1 MRPLSQVF
9 LVTEPST
16 GVDAVFVTGIDL
28 FFRSKPSVTNQG
40 IEVQIRETLNGI
52 PQPKQLPYASKVL
65 PFSSIQ
71 TSSDASLLT
80 RFTFDTPVMLRT
92 NESFA
97 ISVIPVG
104 GAADYRVWT
113 ARRDDPDVTNNTK
126 IVLPNNIGNLFAPSN
141 DLTYTMIENQAL
153 KFSLITANFTQSTGT
168 AIYKLDSIELFN
180 TRPITGSFATNERV
194 VVSNNNLKLASLSIT
209 VATPF
214 TVGEIVVQPNTA
226 TNTASATAYGT
237 VYFSN
242 TTITRLRNT
251 VGKFTTSGTG
261 LRGLTSSI
269 VTANPTVALT
279 NTVTTSACN
288 IITVPVTTTPDTDL
302 VEGSFIYVG
311 RSDLAN
317 VQVARVESVDSITR
331 QITLDRVINFAESDA
346 IYGRVKS
353 DGNLYGFCNIVIGE
367 RDAALVGLNRSSAN
381 STQNF
386 SNVSGQYLIG
396 AFTGSTAVVD
406 RLTNLTYDSLT
417 SQIASIGS
425 KESNVAFSFSGYTF
439 GGSADASYNTIY
451 SDIPYEF
458 IDTQRKIYSR
468 SNELASLSGNKSL
481 TIKAD
486 LSTGNRRYSPYI
498 DSIRKVAVV
507 TSNHI
512 LPENKL
518 GGFYISLG
526 TSNGIFVSGD
536 AVWQAN
542 ATSNTSGI
550 VSFANST
557 FLTVC
562 DITTTNTQEIA
573 IFNANTTSVINSP
586 TVTANVVTVAR
597 FNEALGN
604 GSRTPSR
611 YISKTVVLA
620 DGQDAEDLAVFL
632 TAYRPQGT
640 DIKVYS
646 KLLNGADSDPFDDK
660 SWTPMIESSE
670 GLLTSSLVDKEDY
683 VELKYEMPS
692 STVVHVSNISIN
704 TTSDV
709 VTFTNA
715 KTTDSFVPGMFAYFS
730 DDSQQTF
737 AVRRVISIQ
746 NNTSMTV
753 SSNLTFTSANAA
765 IGYIDGSLTQCNA
778 FRYSDNDSIVRY
790 VCNSSDS
797 VYDSFKSFAIKIVL
811 TSNTTQIVPKVA
823 DMRALAL
830 QI

>member
-52 PQPKQLPYASKVL
+52 PQPRQLPYASKVL
-65 PFSSIQ
+65 PLGSIQ
-71 TSSDASLLT
+71 TSSDASLFT

-92 NESFA
+92 NEAFA

-168 AIYKLDSIELFN
+168 AIYRPDNIELFS
-180 TRPITGSFATNERV
+180 TKPMTGSFVTNERV

-242 TTITRLRNT
+242 TTITRLGNT
-251 VGKFTTSGTG
+251 VGKFTTTGTG

-288 IITVPVTTTPDTDL
+288 IITVPVTTTPDTDF
-302 VEGSFIYVG
+302 VGGSFIYVG

-353 DGNLYGFCNIVIGE
+353 DGDLYGFCNIVLEE
-367 RDAALVGLNRSSAN
+367 RDNVLIGLNRSSAN

-396 AFTGSTAVVD
+396 TSTGSTAVVD

-425 KESNVAFSFSGYTF
+425 KESNVAFSFSGYNTSD
-439 GGSADASYNTIY
+439 SADASYSTIY

-458 IDTQRKIYSR
+458 IDTQRRIYSR

-512 LPENKL
+512 LLENKL
-518 GGFYISLG
+518 EGFYLSLG
-526 TSNGIFVSGD
+526 ASNGTFVNGD
-536 AVWQAN
+536 TVWQAN
-542 ATSNTSGI
+542 ATSNTTGT

-557 FLTVC
+557 FIIVC

-586 TVTANVVTVAR
+586 TVTANVITVAR

-640 DIKVYS
+640 DIKIYS

-753 SSNLTFTSANAA
+753 SSNLTFTSANAS

-778 FRYSDNDSIVRY
+778 FRYIGNDGIVRY